1 MRHKPVGK
9 WPEQVVLPQH
19 IAGGV
24 VKVADDQPDK
34 GRGVGGVD
42 DIVVVL
48 RQELFQGF
56 IGNQVVL
63 AEGGAGEGD
72 VVGEASQR
80 GRLFRQRICHVAG
93 QLHRISRLL
102 KHFDMRREKAHG
114 DRHSCHIENPHRLSS
129 TVLFLYFGRNADISS
144 RI

>member
-72 VVGEASQR
+72 VVGKASQ
-80 GRLFRQRICHVAG
+80 GSHPLRQRLTQVAG
-93 QLHRISRLL
+93 QIYLMSRIL
-102 KHFDMRREKAHG
+102 KHFDVGREESHG
-114 DRHSCHIENPHRLSS
+114 
-129 TVLFLYFGRNADISS
+129 GRYSGYI
-144 RI
+144 